1 MEIVK
6 QLDELVKSQALIYLT
21 DEDLIQDVADGEIT
35 MEEAEHN
42 AYLMAAEDIREYIFS
57 RYMQEHN

>member
-21 DEDLIQDVADGEIT
+21 DEELIKDVYDGEIT
-35 MEEAEHN
+35 MKEAEDN
-42 AYLMAAEDIREYIFS
+42 AYLMAVEDIREYLYS
-57 RYMQEHN
+57 RYIQHK